1 MLVRLVALMVAV
13 VAAQADEAPTT
24 MGTTGFL
31 ASALASM
38 TEAEPAVLTST
49 QAAMEQNKNR
59 KRKHEPTVEPLHES
73 AAQPLNGGGAVQA
86 GTTDQPQ
93 RKKSGVQLQE
103 RATALGLQISK
114 GASNAN
120 VRVLT
125 NAVEAELGSEARNN
139 AERAIFRA
147 APKLTKGAQQ
157 DMMLSL
163 LENARTAVCD
173 VGDAAQPD
181 VPEPVVRRIKPTKSD
196 RGVYTPDALQK
207 LAQALVDDPDKEL
220 LGKDKQYLRAAVAEG
235 TVLFTE
241 QQIAAVGLIKNV
253 PQVFGTYPGLE
264 VRAQMLAANGGAS
277 LDASVVVLALG
288 SDACSSHNC
297 IDLRDAIHGTVEE
310 TQAAEKNIPGKM
322 LVADLGASTLQ
333 PVFGL

>member
-1 MLVRLVALMVAV
+1 MLVWLVALLVAV
-13 VAAQADEAPTT
+13 VATQADEAPTAT
-24 MGTTGFL
+24 GTTGFL

-38 TEAEPAVLTST
+38 TEAVPASTSTVGVLTST

-93 RKKSGVQLQE
+93 RKRRRGKSGVQLQE

-125 NAVEAELGSEARNN
+125 KAVEAELGSEARNN

-147 APKLTKGAQQ
+147 APKLTLPAQQ

-173 VGDAAQPD
+173 VGDAAQP
-181 VPEPVVRRIKPTKSD
+181 PGPH
-196 RGVYTPDALQK
+196 ALRW
-207 LAQALVDDPDKEL
+207 LH
-220 LGKDKQYLRAAVAEG
+220 
-235 TVLFTE
+235 LFW
-241 QQIAAVGLIKNV
+241 N
-253 PQVFGTYPGLE
+253 
-264 VRAQMLAANGGAS
+264 
-277 LDASVVVLALG
+277 
-288 SDACSSHNC
+288 
-297 IDLRDAIHGTVEE
+297 
-310 TQAAEKNIPGKM
+310 
-322 LVADLGASTLQ
+322 
-333 PVFGL
+333 